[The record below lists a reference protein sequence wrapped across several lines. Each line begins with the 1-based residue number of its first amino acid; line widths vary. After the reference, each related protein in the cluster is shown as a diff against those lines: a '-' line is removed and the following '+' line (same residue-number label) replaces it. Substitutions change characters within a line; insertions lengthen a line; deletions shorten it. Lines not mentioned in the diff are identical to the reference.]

1 MLSMISFERMERTQI
16 SLEKEQADL
25 LRRLARARGV
35 SMAHLIRDAVDL
47 AYGSA
52 VAPPP
57 RDELWKRALSTIGSG
72 SGDGAP
78 VSEEHDRYL
87 DESYD
92 P

>member
-1 MLSMISFERMERTQI
+1 MGSMERTQI
-16 SLEKEQADL
+16 SLDERQADL

-47 AYGSA
+47 TYGSV

-57 RDELWKRALSTIGSG
+57 REERWERALSTIGIG
-72 SGDGAP
+72 RGDGAP

-87 DESYD
+87 DETYGS
-92 P
+92 